1 MGIFGTITVKDF
13 KVAGYRKF
21 TAEFES
27 AVPAASQAKV
37 VVKRGGSTVALTANW
52 NKEGTS
58 VDFVNDRALP
68 EGEYVLSVDDK
79 DTDKKATVETER
91 AASITI
97 EGKDKERVLTG
108 TSSASKQ
115 EGRSNDEAY
124 IYYDV
129 KNQYGE
135 SIRHRATVNWS
146 ITSCDT
152 NKEKSDNVLGLVVAQ
167 RKNDKEPFVYDTPL
181 HVTAT
186 CIMGKD
192 KLSQDFDLK
201 IGAIQTVDSVKLAGF
216 VKDNYKARDL
226 RNKNITEI
234 KDTLDADFTKE
245 THSLL
250 YQAFDQNGNQ
260 MEASNNYL
268 GTSTEN
274 AKLVLRSENP
284 DVVRNV
290 IKDGGVYTLTK
301 PASPDAPEYSKYSSA
316 TIEPGRYIDRDESIK
331 FTWLTTGTA
340 GNGSQEFQ
348 IGKTKRLQSFSIDP
362 LTTAVADGDIKEL
375 KFTAIATDGSVI
387 TDYKTIARSS
397 NYLTFTASAG
407 KLTLS
412 ENNDGTA
419 KLTWQDDDKYIIGGN
434 GNIGW
439 NFDPNNDDNPSD
451 RKSYDDN
458 YYNPYLNREISL
470 DDGVDRAVSLTATVD
485 GGQTYTRIMS
495 VRDMRHPYSVSDVRH
510 SANADDML
518 VATNGKFNT
527 NIINDIEYTDQ
538 YGEIISNTPWIG
550 PDARKTA
557 FWQAEQYKARY
568 YSSNNQRYDYY
579 YGIREKTSNGVIDYN
594 ADNNIANNI
603 KNNAY
608 AGLNAEEYNVSYS
621 IIKKDEASAGNTV
634 NVGGTSSDNRWYE
647 LGAARNEK
655 YTAVP
660 FDMLSGFDIEV
671 IDNTAG
677 KGLRLGISHVPV
689 SGGSIVDATGKKD
702 SSFHSII
709 TSNNYRDILNNPILN
724 NPLNR
729 ITVISKYKGY
739 KLVVPSEYYMST
751 EKEGPWSQMNTEA
764 LGSDNEPVVKNSDGT
779 FMRFDEM
786 GTLDNNGR
794 YFKCA
799 NGSFIEESNAKYVRR
814 IVSGSAIKVGD
825 FNNKDLD
832 NNGSFIGDLITEV
845 KVGEDRPEYLSGN
858 KIRSN
863 GNPIDAELKLQL
875 FVGKNVATLKD
886 NNSLTTKYLQDK
898 EGILLEE
905 RIKISDV
912 DPAISQFYYDPVDL
926 SNLLNPD
933 NAEVDFSKLSKD
945 LGKENHVFILDQY
958 GQKYT
963 LKENGNNRLVF
974 SISNYEE
981 NAEGR
986 YNGNHEIDDSNMNN
1000 TKITGVERGDKYR
1013 LTFDVTN
1020 CLIPSES
1027 VTITAGAD
1035 KRANIVS
1042 NKGIVETDE
1051 YSYRFN
1057 KLGYN
1062 R

>member
-27 AVPAASQAKV
+27 AVPVASQAKV

-167 RKNDKEPFVYDTPL
+167 RKNDRETFVYDTPL

-260 MEASNNYL
+260 MEASNDYL

-274 AKLVLRSENP
+274 AKLVLRSENS

-362 LTTAVADGDIKEL
+362 LTTAVADGDTKEL

-434 GNIGW
+434 GNIVW
-439 NFDPNNDDNPSD
+439 NFDPNDNDNPSD
-451 RKSYDDN
+451 RESYNDN

-510 SANADDML
+510 NANADDML
-518 VATNGKFNT
+518 VATDSGFDT
-527 NIINDIEYTDQ
+527 DIINDIEYTDQ
-538 YGEIISNTPWIG
+538 YGETISNTPWIG

-568 YSSNNQRYDYY
+568 YSSSQSYYDYY
-579 YGIREKTSNGVIDYN
+579 YGIRKKTSSYVYDYN
-594 ADNNIANNI
+594 ADSDIVTSTNISNDAW
-603 KNNAY
+603 
-608 AGLNAEEYNVSYS
+608 AGSNAEEYSVSYS

-634 NVGGTSSDNRWYE
+634 NIGGTSSYNRWYE
-647 LGAARNEK
+647 LGATRNEK

-671 IDNTAG
+671 VDNTAG
-677 KGLRLGISHVPV
+677 KGLRLGISPVTV
-689 SGGSIVDATGKKD
+689 SGGSIVDTTGKKD
-702 SSFHSII
+702 SSFHNII
-709 TSNNYRDILNNPILN
+709 TGNNYRDIWN

-751 EKEGPWSQMNTEA
+751 KEEGPWSQMDTEA
-764 LGSDNEPVVKNSDGT
+764 LGSDNKPIVKNSDGT
-779 FMRFDEM
+779 FMRFDGM
-786 GTLDNNGR
+786 GNRDNNGR
-794 YFKCA
+794 YFRCTDG
-799 NGSFIEESNAKYVRR
+799 NLIEESNAKYVRR

-825 FNNKDLD
+825 IKDSD
-832 NNGSFIGDLITEV
+832 GNIIDKNRIIEV
-845 KVGEDRPEYLSGN
+845 KVGEEKPEYLSGN

-875 FVGKNVATLKD
+875 FVGKDVETLKGSS
-886 NNSLTTKYLQDK
+886 SLTTEYLQDK
-898 EGILLEE
+898 DGILLEE

-912 DPAISQFYYDPVDL
+912 NPAISQFYYDPVDL

-963 LKENGNNRLVF
+963 LNENGNNRLVF

-986 YNGNHEIDDSNMNN
+986 YNGNHEIDDSDMNN

>member
-1 MGIFGTITVKDF
+1 MKKGILVKRVKLIATVGTITVKDF

-167 RKNDKEPFVYDTPL
+167 RKNDRETFVYDTPL

-216 VKDNYKARDL
+216 VKENYKARDL

-234 KDTLDADFTKE
+234 KDTLDADFTKG

-260 MEASNNYL
+260 MEASNDYL
-268 GTSTEN
+268 GTNTEN

-316 TIEPGRYIDRDESIK
+316 TIEPGRYIDKEESIK

-340 GNGSQEFQ
+340 GTDSQTFQ

-407 KLTLS
+407 KLILS

-434 GNIGW
+434 NNSALNKNCDFDGNGS
-439 NFDPNNDDNPSD
+439 DD
-451 RKSYDDN
+451 
-458 YYNPYLNREISL
+458 YYNPYLNKEISL

-510 SANADDML
+510 GGNADDML
-518 VATNGKFNT
+518 VAKPDFSTNV
-527 NIINDIEYTDQ
+527 IDHIEYTDQ
-538 YGEIISNTPWIG
+538 YGEVISNTPWIG

-557 FWQAEQYKARY
+557 FWQAEQQKD
-568 YSSNNQRYDYY
+568 STYDYY
-579 YGIREKTSNGVIDYN
+579 YGIRVKTLNNDVENYNKNESTNGIE
-594 ADNNIANNI
+594 NITRDANPEEYVDTSGAS
-603 KNNAY
+603 KERAK
-608 AGLNAEEYNVSYS
+608 EYNVSYS
-621 IIKKDEASAGNTV
+621 IIKKDESSAGSSTNIGGSTSA
-634 NVGGTSSDNRWYE
+634 NVRWYE
-647 LGAARNEK
+647 LGATRNEK

-660 FDMLSGFDIEV
+660 FDMLSDFDIEV
-671 IDNTAG
+671 VDNTAG
-677 KGLRLGISHVPV
+677 KGLRLGINPVTV
-689 SGGSIVDATGKKD
+689 SGGSIVGTDGSKYSD
-702 SSFHSII
+702 
-709 TSNNYRDILNNPILN
+709 YYDIKTVNDYHDIWN

-729 ITVISKYKGY
+729 ITVFSKYKGF
-739 KLVVPSEYYMST
+739 KLVVPSDYYMST
-751 EKEGPWSQMNTEA
+751 EKDGPWSQIGTEKDA
-764 LGSDNEPVVKNSDGT
+764 DGKY
-779 FMRFDEM
+779 
-786 GTLDNNGR
+786 TLR
-794 YFKCA
+794 K
-799 NGSFIEESNAKYVRR
+799 
-814 IVSGSAIKVGD
+814 IVSGSAIEVDKNSRIIKVR
-825 FNNKDLD
+825 
-832 NNGSFIGDLITEV
+832 
-845 KVGEDRPEYLSGN
+845 VGEDRPEYLSAN

-863 GNPIDAELKLQL
+863 GNPVDAELKLQL
-875 FVGKNVATLKD
+875 FVGKDVRRLKNDSTLST
-886 NNSLTTKYLQDK
+886 NYLQNK

-912 DPAISQFYYDPVDL
+912 APAISQFYYDSVRL
-926 SNLLNPD
+926 SDLLNPE
-933 NAEVDFSKLSKD
+933 NAEVNFSKLSKD
-945 LGKENHVFILDQY
+945 LGKENNVFILDQY
-958 GQKYT
+958 GQKFN
-963 LKENGNNRLVF
+963 LRNDGNNRLVF

-981 NAEGR
+981 NPEGR
-986 YNGNHEIDDSNMNN
+986 YNGNHEIDDSDMNN

-1042 NKGIVETDE
+1042 NQGIVQTEE
-1051 YSYRFN
+1051 YNYRFN